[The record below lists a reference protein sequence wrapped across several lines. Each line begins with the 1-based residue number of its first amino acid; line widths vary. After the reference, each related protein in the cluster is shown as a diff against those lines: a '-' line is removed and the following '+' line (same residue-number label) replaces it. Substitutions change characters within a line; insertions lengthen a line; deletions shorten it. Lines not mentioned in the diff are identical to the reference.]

1 MSFFEKM
8 SFKSKLFIG
17 SYTLMLINAI
27 LFFIFSKQSFGINL
41 LIIVVL
47 CAVVY
52 PLIAY
57 IERELTAPIT
67 DISRLA
73 MTISKGD
80 FTQKLNVHSN
90 DAIGELGTAFNKM
103 TDRLKEI
110 LQETVTITKQV
121 AESSHRNYQQSKSMT
136 EVLRQV
142 TLSAGE
148 LASGAG
154 EISEGVA
161 HASTAVDEIETSIK
175 TYASSSH
182 EMSEKSGRLVGLSAK
197 GRQAMESQGHGMQ
210 RNVEATSAVSTAIDE
225 LARQA
230 AGITRITHTISDIA
244 EQTNLLSLNA
254 SIEAARAGEHGRGFA
269 VVAQEVR
276 KLAEESAASTREV
289 FTLVRSIEQGVKD
302 ALRHI
307 QINEEVVREQ
317 AVHITDTDTVF
328 KEIENDIL
336 FVTEMIGNFAGESN
350 NMFLKAQTITKTML
364 GIASITQES
373 AAGTEEM
380 SAAMNEQI
388 AAVEDM
394 VQQTELISQVAVR
407 LQRTIEIFNF

>member
-1 MSFFEKM
+1 MSLLDKM
-8 SFKSKLFIG
+8 SFNKKLFVG
-17 SYTLMLINAI
+17 SYTLMFVNSLI
-27 LFFIFSKQSFGINL
+27 LFIFSSLSFGITL
-41 LIIVVL
+41 LIVVIL
-47 CAVVY
+47 WIGAF
-52 PLIAY
+52 PFIKF
-57 IERELTAPIT
+57 IERTLTDPII

-73 MTISKGD
+73 MTVSKGD
-80 FTQKLNVHSN
+80 FTQKLNVQTD
-90 DAIGELGTAFNKM
+90 DAIGELGNSFNKM

-121 AESSHRNYQQSKSMT
+121 AESSHKNYLQSKSMT
-136 EVLRQV
+136 DVLRQV

-154 EISEGVA
+154 EISEGVS
-161 HASTAVDEIETSIK
+161 HASAAVDEIELSIK
-175 TYASSSH
+175 TYANSST
-182 EMSEKSGRLVGLSAK
+182 EMSEKSGRLADLSAK
-197 GRQAMESQGHGMQ
+197 GKKAMESQGDGMK
-210 RNVEATSAVSTAIDE
+210 RNVEATSAVSSAIDE

-230 AGITRITHTISDIA
+230 EGITRITHTISDIA

-289 FTLVRSIEQGVKD
+289 FTLVHSIEQGVKD
-302 ALRHI
+302 ALHNI
-307 QINEEVVREQ
+307 QINQDVVREQ
-317 AVHITDTDTVF
+317 AVHIKDTDAVF
-328 KEIENDIL
+328 REIEVDIL
-336 FVTEMIGNFAGESN
+336 FVTQMIANFAAESN
-350 NMFLKAQTITKTML
+350 NMFVKAQTITKTML

-394 VQQTELISQVAVR
+394 VQQTELISQVATR